1 MSTHGHQSC
10 EEILVAILLYTDN
23 EIVDSSERVSLEAH
37 CEQCPSCQANLHAH
51 QESVRLIKQL
61 LGGACREEAPAS
73 LHERLIAQIE
83 WQAAQMQ
90 AQESTFGP
98 FAGFTQSFSQSFTQT
113 IMQRS
118 ISPDGEITIEIS
130 QTEEF
135 REGF

>member
-10 EEILVAILLYTDN
+10 EEILVAILLFTDN
-23 EIVDSSERVSLEAH
+23 EIVNSSERLSLESH
-37 CEQCPSCQANLHAH
+37 CEQCPGCQANLQAH
-51 QESVRLIKQL
+51 QENVRLIKQL

-90 AQESTFGP
+90 AQEAAFAP
-98 FAGFTQSFSQSFTQT
+98 FAGFTQSFTQT

-118 ISPDGEITIEIS
+118 ISQDGEITIEIS
-130 QTEEF
+130 HTEEF